1 MNKEPAVITGFV
13 AAVIALAV
21 SFGLPLTGEQIGSI
35 NAVVVILAGFFI
47 RSQVTPVSKVTDA
60 GLNPATMQPGPTT
73 DPADGPSRTVQ
84 PPAGS

>member
-1 MNKEPAVITGFV
+1 MRKEPAVIVSLV

-47 RSQVTPVSKVTDA
+47 RSQVTPVAKVTDA
-60 GLNPATMQPGPTT
+60 GLNPATMEPGPTT
-73 DPADGPSRTVQ
+73 EAKKKV
-84 PPAGS
+84 